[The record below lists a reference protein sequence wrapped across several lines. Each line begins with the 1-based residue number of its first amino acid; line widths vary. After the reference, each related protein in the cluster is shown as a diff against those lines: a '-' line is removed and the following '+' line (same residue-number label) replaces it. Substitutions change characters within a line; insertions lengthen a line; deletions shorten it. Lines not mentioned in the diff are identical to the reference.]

1 MPKLDEFGREVLDST
16 PMQPPIG
23 YHRTP
28 SLAEQIRSMVR
39 SEKLALEAEAAG
51 AETFEEADDF
61 DVGDDFDPT
70 SPYEQEF
77 DPVPIGELKRRQEEE
92 NASPPPPSQ
101 KQKEKESGDQPDPV
115 IGSGSDDPKPAA

>member
-1 MPKLDEFGREVLDST
+1 MAKLDEHGREILDST

-28 SLAEQIRSMVR
+28 SLAEQIRNMVR

-61 DVGDDFDPT
+61 DVGDDFDPS
-70 SPYEQEF
+70 SPYETDF
-77 DPVPIGELKRRQEEE
+77 DPTPVDELRRRQREEE
-92 NASPPPPSQ
+92 TPDPAPSPEQ
-101 KQKEKESGDQPDPV
+101 KKKASGDQPDPA